1 LGGEEASG
9 IEACKDPEAVAGGL
23 EAFVFAALL
32 FKVVKLV
39 NFRGFLGTTAVNAK
53 SKVKL
58 CISRSFSR
66 LLQKGKR
73 KRTPEPMREL
83 RTAFLKQ

>member
-23 EAFVFAALL
+23 EAFLFAAL